1 LLKRIY
7 NVTISADEPLLG
19 KNQIMKKNVLI
30 VYAHPEPASLTR
42 QLVELSVQTLQEQ
55 GHEVVWSDLYAMNW
69 KAVFDENDFPS
80 RANPNRLSFVT
91 ESGHAY
97 SNGLQTADVEAEQQK
112 LLAADA
118 VILQFPLWWFGMPAI
133 LKGWVDRVFAYG
145 LAYGYKGEGNRYR
158 YGDGGLKG
166 KRGIL
171 SVTVGGPV
179 ADYLPRGI
187 NGPLDQLL
195 FPITHGMLFFAGME
209 VLPTYAVYG
218 TGSITAAGVGAVK
231 AAWGSRLECLF
242 DEAPMPFR
250 RQNGGDY
257 PDSHVLANHVAVGQ
271 TGLPAHIAEERDTLE
286 ALNWS
291 EDHHEAGPAIDRHHD
306 QPLAVGNGESPTGA
320 R

>member
-1 LLKRIY
+1 
-7 NVTISADEPLLG
+7 
-19 KNQIMKKNVLI
+19 MKKNVLI
-30 VYAHPEPASLTR
+30 VYAHPEPTSLTR

-55 GHEVVWSDLYAMNW
+55 GHDVVLSDLYAMNW

-80 RANPNRLSFVT
+80 RANPNRFSFVT

-171 SVTVGGPV
+171 SVTAGGPV

-195 FPITHGMLFFAGME
+195 FPITHGMLFFAGIE

-218 TGSITAAGVGAVK
+218 TGSITTAGVIAAK
-231 AAWGSRLECLF
+231 AAWRLRLERLF
-242 DEAPMPFR
+242 EEAPIPFR
-250 RQNGGDY
+250 SQNGGAY

-271 TGLPAHIAEERDTLE
+271 TGLLAHIADERDTLDD
-286 ALNWS
+286 ALAWS
-291 EDHHEAGPAIDRHHD
+291 ENHHAGNAATERHLDR
-306 QPLAVGNGESPTGA
+306 PLPVGNGESPTGA

>member
-1 LLKRIY
+1 
-7 NVTISADEPLLG
+7 
-19 KNQIMKKNVLI
+19 MLI
-30 VYAHPEPASLTR
+30 VYAHAEPTSLTR
-42 QLVELSVQTLQEQ
+42 QLVEVSVQTLQEQ
-55 GHEVVWSDLYAMNW
+55 GHEVVLSDLYAMNW

-80 RANPNRLSFVT
+80 RANPDRLSFVT

-97 SNGLQTADVEAEQQK
+97 SNGLQTVDVEAEQQK

-166 KRGIL
+166 KRGLL

-209 VLPTYAVYG
+209 VMPTYAVYG
-218 TGSITAAGVGAVK
+218 TGSITEEGVVAAK
-231 AAWGSRLECLF
+231 AAWRLRLERLF
-242 DEAPMPFR
+242 DEAPIPFR

-257 PDSHVLANHVAVGQ
+257 PDHHVLADHVAVGQ
-271 TGLPAHIAEERDTLE
+271 TGLLAHIADKDDKLD
-286 ALNWS
+286 ALIRS
-291 EDHHEAGPAIDRHHD
+291 EDQQYHNVAIERHRDRRE
-306 QPLAVGNGESPTGA
+306 PVG
-320 R
+320 